1 MGCIEDT
8 KIFGKKSKRWHQKIR
23 QMQIDRQNNKSVSV
37 SQQNSKNNPI
47 HIVSTSISPQKL
59 IKQRQVSTEPLMN
72 AAVAKQQQMDRL
84 HQHQHVQ
91 SLYYSQAQRRPYPM
105 YPTHPMSYFRGYPS
119 MPTAN
124 GRYYAG
130 FNREA
135 RSELLGDAEK
145 LKMKQ
150 LEEKKRLDDHKQFL
164 QNDLDSHLVPTST
177 SKTSAKHKLLFES
190 LKGPKTNGLSKSN
203 GQKKTAQPPL
213 RVHKDLIDS
222 ISSLPIMHSKYSQ
235 NHSHNDTDSTMST
248 ITVKSTDNESINA
261 CKDDDE
267 SVIVLDS
274 DDSTLPG
281 KKRKQTKH
289 IKALS
294 TPNKRI

>member
-1 MGCIEDT
+1 MG
-8 KIFGKKSKRWHQKIR
+8 
-23 QMQIDRQNNKSVSV
+23 
-37 SQQNSKNNPI
+37 
-47 HIVSTSISPQKL
+47 
-59 IKQRQVSTEPLMN
+59 
-72 AAVAKQQQMDRL
+72 VAKQQQMDRL

-190 LKGPKTNGLSKSN
+190 LKGPKTNGLNKSN
-203 GQKKTAQPPL
+203 GQKKTVQPPL

-222 ISSLPIMHSKYSQ
+222 ITSPPIRRH
-235 NHSHNDTDSTMST
+235 NNGSHGDTDSTMST
-248 ITVKSTDNESINA
+248 ITVKSTESVTESVNA
-261 CKDDDE
+261 CKNKNTKL
-267 SVIVLDS
+267 S
-274 DDSTLPG
+274 G
-281 KKRKQTKH
+281 KKRKKKEMQS
-289 IKALS
+289 LS
-294 TPNKRI
+294 TPTKRIKLDPNINFDPLRMQTTPFATNLNKKLREKNKKK